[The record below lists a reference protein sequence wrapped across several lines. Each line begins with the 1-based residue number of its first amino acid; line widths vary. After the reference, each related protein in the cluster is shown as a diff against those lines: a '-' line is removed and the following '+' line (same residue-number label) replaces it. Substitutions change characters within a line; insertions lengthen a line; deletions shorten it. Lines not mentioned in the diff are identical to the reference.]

1 MGQRQGAAGSVDHHT
16 TVSATLAV
24 RRRSTSRG
32 GVSPA
37 GRRPRAT
44 LRLSHQSSSSSP
56 SIHHR
61 VTPVTMCQFSFCQ
74 FSSFRNSALTECTPT
89 AATPAEAPTPSECL
103 MRQDWIMLLHAWSIS
118 SSDPTIITR
127 SMGIASSVLVGV
139 WPLGGI
145 SHTFAA
151 GAFTFSLFES

>member
-1 MGQRQGAAGSVDHHT
+1 MQQDQWITTPPSPPRWQCAA
-16 TVSATLAV
+16 APPAAAACPLPA
-24 RRRSTSRG
+24 
-32 GVSPA
+32 A